1 MDENEEY
8 FQRQA
13 SHRQSRRRFRKI
25 NQKGERQTIIDTVDP
40 YPAGKPP
47 IARGYHTVSCSVSY
61 SFAFTPPPLRWVAE
75 VAQCCS
81 VAVVCFCVMLLL
93 QNLLCSL
100 KFVCPVYPALCW
112 VVLAS
117 RLLCFGVLCPGE
129 GRPRP
134 RMVNFKPVF
143 LIFAVSF
150 PPCSGLFLWF
160 CFVVFPFRAR
170 LML

>member
-61 SFAFTPPPLRWVAE
+61 SFSVYPPLRWVAE
-75 VAQCCS
+75 AAQRCS
-81 VAVVCFCVMLLL
+81 FAVLCFCVMLLL

-100 KFVCPVYPALCW
+100 KRVCPVLPS
-112 VVLAS
+112 VVLGDLS
-117 RLLCFGVLCPGE
+117 
-129 GRPRP
+129 
-134 RMVNFKPVF
+134 
-143 LIFAVSF
+143 
-150 PPCSGLFLWF
+150 
-160 CFVVFPFRAR
+160 
-170 LML
+170 